1 MAKKEGPHYR
11 FQRLEFYAN
20 QGMITL
26 IDLDKAADSSV
37 TPDEAIQRLRP
48 GQFIKRVIAVRM
60 GTKDMYP
67 DETMHANRLLEE
79 ATAACKLA
87 KSQGDPLD
95 TKVQDHMLKHNKR
108 SRILVSGGSPISTAE
123 ANKLLGPVGGQ
134 YKIRNNGNA
143 RTTLLQGN
151 VDVVPDFT
159 IPGTQ
164 MVTPDKI
171 APVKKGN
178 KR

>member
-1 MAKKEGPHYR
+1 MAKKEGKHYR
-11 FQRLEFYAN
+11 FQRLEFYAD

-60 GTKDMYP
+60 GSKDMYP
-67 DETMHANRLLEE
+67 DEAIRANKLLEE

-95 TKVQDHMLKHNKR
+95 PEVQDHMLKHNKS
-108 SRILVSGGSPISTAE
+108 SRILVSDGSPISTAE
-123 ANKLLGPVGGQ
+123 ANKILGPVGGQ

-143 RTTLLQGN
+143 RDTLLQGN

-159 IPGTQ
+159 ISGSQ
-164 MVTPDKI
+164 MVTPSKI
-171 APVKKGN
+171 APVKKGKN
-178 KR
+178 R

>member
-1 MAKKEGPHYR
+1 MAKKEGKHYR
-11 FQRLEFYAN
+11 FQRLEFYAD

-48 GQFIKRVIAVRM
+48 GQFLKRVIAVRM
-60 GTKDMYP
+60 GTKDTYP
-67 DETMHANRLLEE
+67 DEAMQSNKLLED

-95 TKVQDHMLKHNKR
+95 PEVQDHMVKHTKR
-108 SRILVSGGSPISTAE
+108 NRILVSGSSNISPSE
-123 ANKLLGPVGGQ
+123 ANKILGPVGGQ

-143 RTTLLQGN
+143 RDTLLQGN

-159 IPGTQ
+159 ISGSQ
-164 MVTPDKI
+164 MVTPSKI